1 VRTALAWSALLLPAL
16 LAAGAAM
23 AARNINTTSN
33 LGFGRFV
40 AASGG
45 AVTIGT
51 NGARSRTGTLIL
63 LPSVATA
70 AAFRITGNDN
80 KTTILTLPAN
90 GAVSLVAGAN
100 KMPLIN
106 FVSSLPG
113 GGVIPSGQQNVTVG
127 ATLQVAPNQARGTYA
142 GAFQAIIEYQ

>member
-1 VRTALAWSALLLPAL
+1 
-16 LAAGAAM
+16 M
-23 AARNINTTSN
+23 AARSISTTSN
-33 LGFGRFV
+33 LGFGRF
-40 AASGG
+40 AAAGGG
-45 AVTIGT
+45 AITVGIT
-51 NGARSRTGTLIL
+51 GARKRSGTIIL
-63 LPSVATA
+63 LASPSTA

-90 GAVSLVAGAN
+90 GTASLSAGASQ
-100 KMPLIN
+100 MPLIN

-127 ATLQVAPNQARGTYA
+127 ATLQVAPNQAPGTYA